1 MEKKVIEFYN
11 CHMDKVLIHYSH
23 HWIIKDYGEWMK
35 KNNGQ
40 WLADQPFSPVQ
51 GEQLQFKIFVKNC
64 FKTRIVLKNC
74 GQKPTTIKEYS
85 TNLENETYEREGG
98 KGTVINDVTQG
109 GGETANLDL
118 NFHRLGTEYV
128 VHFVTGY

>member
-23 HWIIKDYGEWMK
+23 HWIIKDFGEWMK

-51 GEQLQFKIFVKNC
+51 GKHGRILVKVCSQHINED
-64 FKTRIVLKNC
+64 NC
-74 GQKPTTIKEYS
+74 GYS
-85 TNLENETYEREGG
+85 QVRKSKNT
-98 KGTVINDVTQG
+98 
-109 GGETANLDL
+109 DL
-118 NFHRLGTEYV
+118 Y
-128 VHFVTGY
+128 